1 MTIAKNPWRWIFL
14 IGAILWMGFIF
25 GMSASSGEES
35 QEASGRLTALFQQLF
50 FRDWES
56 LPNEEFQLYMSKLS
70 FFIRKLAHFTEFTIL
85 GILLSLFFMTIP
97 KSFGFR
103 LGGVLLTGAIY
114 SAADEIH
121 QLFVAKRTAALFD
134 VLIDIAGVFFGCMI
148 VLGLF
153 AMAAADRNGRLKER
167 KVEDRD

>member
-14 IGAILWMGFIF
+14 IGAVLWMCFIF
-25 GMSASSGEES
+25 GMSAAPGKES
-35 QEASGRLTALFQQLF
+35 DETSGRLVAIVQQLF
-50 FRDWES
+50 FQKWAD
-56 LPNEEFQLYMSKLS
+56 LPEEEFLLSMSKLNYL
-70 FFIRKLAHFTEFTIL
+70 IRKMAHFTEFAVL
-85 GILLSLFFMTIP
+85 GTWLSLFFMTIR
-97 KSFGFR
+97 KSFG
-103 LGGVLLTGAIY
+103 VLFCGAMLIGTLY

-121 QLFVAKRTAALFD
+121 QLFVSERNAALFD
-134 VLIDIAGVFFGCMI
+134 VFIDIAGVFAGAMI